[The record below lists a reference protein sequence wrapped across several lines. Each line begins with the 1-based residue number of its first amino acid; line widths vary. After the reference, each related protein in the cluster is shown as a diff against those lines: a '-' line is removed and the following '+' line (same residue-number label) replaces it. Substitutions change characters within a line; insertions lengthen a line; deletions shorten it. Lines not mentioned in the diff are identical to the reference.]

1 MNTLRRLP
9 IETGPM
15 RPCTRVGL
23 TVLLL
28 ASTLAVHAQAPA
40 EYLKSLD
47 AAARAAESAFTGFS
61 AQRGQAW
68 FASRHGTDWS
78 CSTCH
83 TGNPLTLGRHA
94 TTGRSIA
101 PLAPAANP
109 ERLTDVAKIEKWF
122 KRNCGDVLGRACT
135 PVEKGDVVAYLTSLK
150 R

>member
-1 MNTLRRLP
+1 MNALQRLP
-9 IETGPM
+9 AGAVLM
-15 RPCTRVGL
+15 RPCIRLGL

-28 ASTLAVHAQAPA
+28 TSALAVHAQVPA
-40 EYLKSLD
+40 DYLKSLD
-47 AAARAAESAFTGFS
+47 ASARAAEPGFAGFS

-68 FASRHGTDWS
+68 FSSRHGTDWS

-150 R
+150 Q

>member
-1 MNTLRRLP
+1 MSALRHLAADA
-9 IETGPM
+9 GPM
-15 RPCTRVGL
+15 RPCIALGL
-23 TVLLL
+23 TALLL
-28 ASTLAVHAQAPA
+28 AFSLSVHAQVPA
-40 EYLKSLD
+40 DYLKSLD
-47 AAARAAESAFTGFS
+47 AAARAAESGFTGFS

-68 FASRHGTDWS
+68 FNSRHGTDWS

-150 R
+150 Q